1 MITLLPEVH
10 DRSTSNRDAFAAE
23 HGLVR
28 EAPRS
33 WSSKPVTEQPP
44 AEVPETPAASSAKEI
59 PLLTFR
65 RDDEL
70 GECFERET
78 PAGGTGSVGLT
89 GHHFQ
94 FGSEL
99 DALHR
104 LDELECVSL
113 AIG

>member
-70 GECFERET
+70 GECFERICE
-78 PAGGTGSVGLT
+78 AISLGTC
-89 GHHFQ
+89 
-94 FGSEL
+94 
-99 DALHR
+99 
-104 LDELECVSL
+104 DELVRQMEADYAKRLL
-113 AIG
+113 AAQAQSG